1 MTDLIK
7 KSEKDVTVPK
17 PGIKLSAPRIRRLVA
32 AAADV
37 RKNSYSPYSNYK
49 VGAALLA
56 SSGKIYAGAN
66 FENASFGAGT
76 CAERTALGAALSAG
90 EREFIAI
97 CVCGADGNI
106 TPCGICRQ
114 ALMEF
119 GDIVVICAAAPAD
132 EENGEGLIQDL
143 RCFRLKGLLPEAFGP
158 AALDKD

>member
-7 KSEKDVTVPK
+7 TAEKGGTGSK
-17 PGIKLSAPRIRRLVA
+17 PEIKLSAARIRRLVA

-56 SSGKIYAGAN
+56 SSGKIYTGAN

-90 EREFIAI
+90 ERKFIAI
-97 CVCGADGNI
+97 CVCGEDGSI

-119 GDIVVICAAAPAD
+119 GDIVVICAAAPDAG
-132 EENGEGLIQDL
+132 ESENAMQDL